1 MVQITTRYML
11 ARLKNLIISTLGE
24 SRFAFLRRLCSSL
37 IITRFANIFSVDI
50 LVRASS
56 FIFLPIYLSLMTK
69 EEYGLYGYLF
79 SIVGSFALVMNFGL
93 YVPQI
98 KMFHDSQDD
107 KERGAAL
114 FTMNF
119 SLFILLTTVMGI
131 VYLFDL
137 DLLAVRFLFKNNINY
152 LNYRAYVVCSVFVSV
167 FGLMLYSY
175 FMTSEKIRYIQ
186 SYNIAK
192 FIAGN
197 LIVITALYI
206 VAQKDSVLT
215 RLQYALFAETLVL
228 FSFGYIFVKKMVPM
242 FRFDILLKSLKIGI
256 PMMLTALLSMLS
268 LSDRFFLE
276 KYYSFETM
284 AVYNLG
290 LVLSSIIPI
299 IMTSFQ
305 AVYGPIFFK
314 EKDAKKNFHR
324 ANKIAI
330 LAIIAFLLVGAGIVV
345 VTQVMI
351 LSGIIKKSYSQ
362 VMLLLPILLIGS
374 ITMAVSHLYQN
385 FMVYFEVTHI
395 MPVFFII
402 TNIICVILSM
412 LLVPRFGIYG
422 AAGAVAVSGAS
433 SLVMHYIFAVKRMQ
447 DIRYA

>member
-1 MVQITTRYML
+1 M
-11 ARLKNLIISTLGE
+11 GE
-24 SRFAFLRRLCSSL
+24 SKIAFLSSLWSSL
-37 IITRFANIFSVDI
+37 IIRRFADIFSIDI

-69 EEYGLYGYLF
+69 EEYGLYGYLI
-79 SIVGSFALVMNFGL
+79 SIVGSFALIMNFGL

-98 KMFHDSQDD
+98 KMFHDFQND

-114 FTMNF
+114 FTMNL

-137 DLLAVRFLFKNNINY
+137 DLLAVGFLFKNKINY
-152 LNYRAYVVCSVFVSV
+152 LNYRAYILCTVFVSV
-167 FGLMLYSY
+167 FSLMLYSY

-197 LIVITALYI
+197 LIVITALYV
-206 VAQKDSVLT
+206 VAESDSVLT

-228 FSFGYIFVKKMVPM
+228 FSFGYVFVKKMVPL
-242 FRFDILLKSLKIGI
+242 FRFDIFLKSFKIGI
-256 PMMLTALLSMLS
+256 PIMLTALLSMLN

-276 KYYSFETM
+276 KYCDLETM

-290 LVLSSIIPI
+290 LALSSIIPV

-305 AVYGPIFFK
+305 AVYSPIFFK
-314 EKDAKKNFHR
+314 EKDLRINIR
-324 ANKIAI
+324 RTNKIAGF
-330 LAIIAFLLVGAGIVV
+330 AIIAFLLIGVGIVV
-345 VTQVMI
+345 MTHI
-351 LSGIIKKSYSQ
+351 LIFSGIIKKHYNQ
-362 VMLLLPILLIGS
+362 VTLLLPILLTGS
-374 ITMAVSHLYQN
+374 VMMALSQLYQN
-385 FMVYFEVTHI
+385 FLIFLEVTYI
-395 MPVFFII
+395 LPVFFII
-402 TNIICVILSM
+402 TSIVCVILSM
-412 LLVPRFGIYG
+412 LIIPRFGIYG

-433 SLVMHYIFAVKRMQ
+433 SLMMHYIFVVKRCALL
-447 DIRYA
+447 DIGRL

>member
-1 MVQITTRYML
+1 MSV
-11 ARLKNLIISTLGE
+11 RLKNFIISTLGE
-24 SRFAFLRRLCSSL
+24 TKFAFLRRHCASL
-37 IITRFANIFSVDI
+37 IITRFAKIFSIDI

-69 EEYGLYGYLF
+69 EEYGLYGYII
-79 SIVGSFALVMNFGL
+79 SIVGSFALIMNFGL

-98 KMFHDSQDD
+98 KMFHDFQDD

-114 FTMNF
+114 FTINF
-119 SLFILLTTVMGI
+119 SLFIMVIIVISI
-131 VYLFDL
+131 VYLFDF

-152 LNYRAYVVCSVFVSV
+152 LNYRAYVLCTVIVSV

-206 VAQKDSVLT
+206 TAEKDSVLT
-215 RLQYALFAETLVL
+215 RLQYTLFAETLVL

-256 PMMLTALLSMLS
+256 PIMLTALLSMLS

-276 KYYSFETM
+276 KYYDFETM

-290 LVLSSIIPI
+290 LTLSGIIPI
-299 IMTSFQ
+299 IMISFQ
-305 AVYGPIFFK
+305 AVYAPIFFK
-314 EKDAKKNFHR
+314 EKDLKINFRR
-324 ANKIAI
+324 ANRITVF
-330 LAIIAFLLVGAGIVV
+330 AIIAFLLIGAGIVV
-345 VTQVMI
+345 MSHI
-351 LSGIIKKSYSQ
+351 LTFSGIIEKSYNQ
-362 VMLLLPILLIGS
+362 VTFLLPILLIGS
-374 ITMAVSHLYQN
+374 ITMALSQLYQN
-385 FMVYFEVTHI
+385 FMVYFEVTHLLL
-395 MPVFFII
+395 VFSII

-422 AAGAVAVSGAS
+422 AAAAVAISGAS
-433 SLVMHYIFAVKRMQ
+433 SLMMNYIFVVKREQ
-447 DIRYA
+447 NIRYA